1 MERICTR
8 ERERE
13 VQRLQSGGRVVFV
26 FTWRG
31 SERRV
36 LMKVNVQ
43 IDKIL

>member
-13 VQRLQSGGRVVFV
+13 VQRLQSGGRVVF
-26 FTWRG
+26 G
-31 SERRV
+31 SERRVLV

>member
-13 VQRLQSGGRVVFV
+13 VQRLQSGGRVVF
-26 FTWRG
+26 G

>member
-1 MERICTR
+1 MERIFTR

-13 VQRLQSGGRVVFV
+13 VQRLQSGGRVVF
-26 FTWRG
+26 G